1 MTDNGNTPKKDALK
15 LSSPNTLSLTKT
27 VESGKVKQNF
37 QRGRSKTVTVEVKKT
52 RTFSQRAGGM
62 VEVDRGTS
70 EAAKQRMLSQ
80 AEREARLRA
89 LQQAEKVDETRQQ
102 HENFTNFERDVE
114 PAEGDDAGA
123 DSLDT
128 QTTASS
134 GSTSSHRSPMDE
146 IAARNMAALRNAPS
160 NRTNAAAPAKAA
172 PARAKPTFSSPAAA
186 PRGADD
192 ESAEAKA
199 KRTKAAEDV
208 SEYKRGGKLTI
219 AQALGMGD
227 DIKVRSMAQV
237 KRQRAKV
244 LKKNSSIPSSQQEMI
259 IREVQ
264 IPEVI
269 TVQELANRMAVR
281 AVDVIKELLKL
292 GTMATVNQAID
303 ADTAEIIVETMGHKP
318 KRVSDADVE
327 VHIDNE
333 VDAPE
338 SLTPRPPVVTIMGH
352 VDHGKT
358 SLLDALRKTDV
369 VAGEAG
375 GITQHIGAYQV
386 TLASGEKISFLDTP
400 GHEAFTA
407 MRQRGAK
414 VTDIVVLVVAADDGI
429 MPQTIEAINHAK
441 AANVPI
447 IVAVNK
453 IDKPG
458 ADASRVKTELMNH
471 GLVPEEFGGDTM
483 VIEVS
488 AKQKTNLDKL
498 QETILLQAEVM
509 ELKANVDRRAAGSVI
524 ESKVDRGRGVV
535 ATLLVQRGTLKVG
548 DLIVAGG
555 AYGRVRAL
563 VNDKGQNITEAGPSL
578 PVEVLGLDQAPE
590 AGDEFAAVENE
601 KSAREIVEYRREKEK
616 KRVSLA
622 SAKSVDQLFAIAGK
636 TSAKEFNVIVKSDV
650 HGSAEA
656 IVGSMNRFN
665 GDEVKV
671 RVLHS
676 AVGAINESDITL
688 AQATGAMLIAFN
700 VRPTPKAKELA
711 AAQKVEIR
719 YYSIIYN
726 VIDDIKAAL
735 SGLLSPER
743 RENFI
748 GYAEI
753 REVFNITKYGKVAGC
768 MITEGIVKRGA
779 KVRLLRENVVIHEGT
794 LKTLKRFKDEV
805 KEVKSGFECGMA
817 FENYEDIRAGDMI
830 ECFEIQ
836 EFAREVQARD
846 LKAEAKA
853 EAEAKA
859 AAEAAADSANA

>member
-1 MTDNGNTPKKDALK
+1 MTDNGNTTKKDALK
-15 LSSPNTLSLTKT
+15 LSSPSTLSLTKT

-52 RTFSQRAGGM
+52 RTFSQRPGQGGAM
-62 VEVDRGTS
+62 VEVDRGAS
-70 EAAKQRMLSQ
+70 EATKQRLLSQ

-89 LQQAEKVDETRQQ
+89 LQQAEKADEAKS
-102 HENFTNFERDVE
+102 HENFANFSREVE
-114 PAEGDDAGA
+114 PEEQDDLGA
-123 DSLDT
+123 DVAENDAAAPVSAGSSAP
-128 QTTASS
+128 ASS
-134 GSTSSHRSPMDE
+134 GHRSPMDE
-146 IAARNMAALRNAPS
+146 IAARNLERLRNAPS
-160 NRTNAAAPAKAA
+160 NRSATTTAAKPAVSRPKNFTSPA
-172 PARAKPTFSSPAAA
+172 PARVEE
-186 PRGADD
+186 
-192 ESAEAKA
+192 ESAAEKA
-199 KRTKAAEDV
+199 KRNKAAETGGD
-208 SEYKRGGKLTI
+208 EYKRGGKLTI

-227 DIKVRSMAQV
+227 DIRVRSMAQV

-244 LKKNSSIPSSQQEMI
+244 AKKNSSTPSSMQEMI
-259 IREVQ
+259 IRDVQ

-281 AVDVIKELLKL
+281 VVDVIKELLKL
-292 GTMATVNQAID
+292 GTMATANQSID
-303 ADTAEIIVETMGHKP
+303 ADTAEIIVESMGHRP

-327 VHIDNE
+327 EHIAQLN
-333 VDAPE
+333 DAE
-338 SLTPRPPVVTIMGH
+338 ETKTPRPPVVTIMGH

-386 TLASGEKISFLDTP
+386 TIPSGEKISFLDTP

-429 MPQTIEAINHAK
+429 MPQTIEAINHSK
-441 AANVPI
+441 AAGVPI

-458 ADASRVKTELMNH
+458 ADSSRVKTELMGH
-471 GLVPEEFGGDTM
+471 GLIPEEFGGDTM
-483 VIEVS
+483 VVEVS
-488 AKQKTNLDKL
+488 AKEKLNLDKL
-498 QETILLQAEVM
+498 LEGILLQAEVM
-509 ELKANVDRRAAGSVI
+509 ELKANANRKAAGSVI
-524 ESKVDRGRGVV
+524 ESRVDRGRGAV
-535 ATLLVQRGTLKVG
+535 ATLLVQAGTLNVG

-555 AYGRVRAL
+555 SYGRVRAL
-563 VNDKGQNITEAGPSL
+563 VNDKGAEIETAGPSV
-578 PVEVLGLDQAPE
+578 PVEVLGLDAPPE
-590 AGDEFAAVENE
+590 AGDEFAVVENE
-601 KSAREIVEYRREKEK
+601 KHARDITQYRREKEK
-616 KRVSLA
+616 KRVSMA

-636 TSAKEFNVIVKSDV
+636 TNAREFAVIVKSDV

-656 IVGSMNRFN
+656 IVGSIQKFN

-671 RVLHS
+671 RVIHS
-676 AVGAINESDITL
+676 GVGAISESDVSL
-688 AQATGAMLIAFN
+688 AQATGAMVIAFN

-711 AAQKVEIR
+711 AAQKVDIR

-735 SGLLSPER
+735 SGLLSPEL
-743 RENFI
+743 REDFI

-753 REVFNITKYGKVAGC
+753 REVFNITKAGKVAGC
-768 MITEGIVKRGA
+768 MVTDGVIKRGC

-805 KEVKSGFECGMA
+805 KEVKAGFECGMA

-836 EFAREVQARD
+836 AVARTV
-846 LKAEAKA
+846 EAKT
-853 EAEAKA
+853 EEK
-859 AAEAAADSANA
+859 SNA

>member
-1 MTDNGNTPKKDALK
+1 MTDNGNNPKKDALK
-15 LSSPNTLSLTKT
+15 LSSPSTLSLTKT

-52 RTFSQRAGGM
+52 RTFSNRPGTGGM
-62 VEVDRGTS
+62 VEVERGTS
-70 EAAKQRMLSQ
+70 EAAKQRMLNQ

-89 LQQAEKVDETRQQ
+89 LQQAEKADEARHQ
-102 HENFTNFERDVE
+102 ENFTNFAREVE
-114 PAEGDDAGA
+114 PADADDASA
-123 DSLDT
+123 DMDAT
-128 QTTASS
+128 ISS
-134 GSTSSHRSPMDE
+134 GSTSPASTGRSQMED
-146 IAARNMAALRNAPS
+146 ITARNLERLRNAPS
-160 NRTNAAAPAKAA
+160 NRSTMTAPAKPAA
-172 PARAKPTFSSPAAA
+172 VRAKPTFSSPAAA

-244 LKKNSSIPSSQQEMI
+244 LKKNASIPSSQQEKI

-264 IPEVI
+264 IPEII
-269 TVQELANRMAVR
+269 TVQELANRMAER

-292 GTMATVNQAID
+292 GTMATVNQSID
-303 ADTAEIIVETMGHKP
+303 ADTAEIIVESMGHNP

-327 VHIDNE
+327 VHLTRDDD
-333 VDAPE
+333 DAG
-338 SLTPRPPVVTIMGH
+338 LKTPRPPVVTIMGH

-386 TLASGEKISFLDTP
+386 TLANGEKISFLDTP

-458 ADASRVKTELMNH
+458 ADSARVKTELMSH

-488 AKQKTNLDKL
+488 AKEKTNLDKL

-509 ELKANVDRRAAGSVI
+509 ELKANSDRRASGSVI
-524 ESKVDRGRGVV
+524 ESRVDRGRGAV
-535 ATLLVQRGTLKVG
+535 ATLLVQSGTLKVG

-555 AYGRVRAL
+555 SYGRVRAL
-563 VNDKGQNITEAGPSL
+563 VNDKGMEIETAGPSV
-578 PVEVLGLDQAPE
+578 PVEVLGLDMPPE
-590 AGDEFAAVENE
+590 AGDEFAVVENE
-601 KSAREIVEYRREKEK
+601 KTARDITQYRLEKEK

-636 TSAKEFNVIVKSDV
+636 TSAREFAVIVKSDV

-656 IVGSMNRFN
+656 IIGSMNKFN
-665 GDEVKV
+665 GEEVKV
-671 RVLHS
+671 RVIHS
-676 AVGAINESDITL
+676 GVGAINESDITL
-688 AQATGAMLIAFN
+688 AQATGAMLVAFN

-711 AAQKVEIR
+711 TAQKVEIR

-836 EFAREVQARD
+836 EFARQVEARD
-846 LKAEAKA
+846 PKADAKA
-853 EAEAKA
+853 ESKADEAS
-859 AAEAAADSANA
+859 EA

>member
-15 LSSPNTLSLTKT
+15 LSSPSTLSLTKT

-52 RTFSQRAGGM
+52 RTFAQRGTGM
-62 VEVDRGTS
+62 VEVERGASDAT
-70 EAAKQRMLSQ
+70 KQRLLNQ

-89 LQQAEKVDETRQQ
+89 LQQAEKIEENARET
-102 HENFTNFERDVE
+102 FSNFERDVE
-114 PAEGDDAGA
+114 PEEAEDALAADAGEEGGEPR
-123 DSLDT
+123 T
-128 QTTASS
+128 QAR
-134 GSTSSHRSPMDE
+134 TSMLRTPMDDV
-146 IAARNMAALRNAPS
+146 AARNLERLRNAPS
-160 NRTNAAAPAKAA
+160 NRTATTTAAAKPAPKR
-172 PARAKPTFSSPAAA
+172 PNFTNPTPVRVEEEPAA
-186 PRGADD
+186 
-192 ESAEAKA
+192 EKA
-199 KRTKAAEDV
+199 KKATRTDEAEYRR
-208 SEYKRGGKLTI
+208 SGKLTI
-219 AQALGMGD
+219 AQALGMDD
-227 DIKVRSMAQV
+227 DIKVRSLSAV
-237 KRQRAKV
+237 KRQRAKAH
-244 LKKNSSIPSSQQEMI
+244 KKGHIIPSSQQEKI

-269 TVQELANRMAVR
+269 TVQELANRMAER

-303 ADTAEIIVETMGHKP
+303 ADTAEIIVETMGHKF

-327 VHIDNE
+327 EHLVQDK
-333 VDAPE
+333 DTTE
-338 SLTPRPPVVTIMGH
+338 SLQPRAPIVTIMGH

-358 SLLDALRKTDV
+358 SLLDALRQTDV

-386 TLASGEKISFLDTP
+386 TINTGEKITFLDTP

-407 MRQRGAK
+407 MRMRGAK

-441 AANVPI
+441 AAGVPI

-458 ADASRVKTELMNH
+458 ADSTRVKTELMSYE
-471 GLVPEEFGGDTM
+471 LVPEEFGGETM
-483 VIEVS
+483 VVEVS
-488 AKQKTNLDKL
+488 AKEKLNLDKL
-498 QETILLQAEVM
+498 QEAILLQSEVM
-509 ELKANVDRRAAGSVI
+509 ELKANPDRRGSGTVI
-524 ESKVDRGRGVV
+524 ESKVDRGRGTV
-535 ATLLVQRGTLKVG
+535 ATLLVQGGTLRVG

-563 VNDKGQNITEAGPSL
+563 VNDKGQEIEEAGPAL
-578 PVEVLGLDQAPE
+578 PVEVLGLDQPPE

-601 KSAREIVEYRREKEK
+601 KAARDIVEYRREKEK
-616 KRVSLA
+616 KRVSVA

-636 TSAKEFNVIVKSDV
+636 TAAKEFAVIVKSDV

-656 IVGSMNRFN
+656 IVGSMNKFN

-671 RVLHS
+671 RVIHS
-676 AVGAINESDITL
+676 GVGAINESDITL
-688 AQATGAMLIAFN
+688 AQATGALLVGFN
-700 VRPTPKAKELA
+700 VRATPKAKELA
-711 AAQKVEIR
+711 TAQKVEIR

-735 SGLLSPER
+735 SGLLSPEL
-743 RENFI
+743 REEFI

-768 MITEGIVKRGA
+768 MVTDGIVKRGA

-805 KEVKSGFECGMA
+805 KEVKAGFECGMA

-836 EFAREVQARD
+836 QIARTVE
-846 LKAEAKA
+846 
-853 EAEAKA
+853 
-859 AAEAAADSANA
+859 ANAEPTTNNA

>member
-15 LSSPNTLSLTKT
+15 LSSPSTLSLTKT

-52 RTFSQRAGGM
+52 RTFSQRAGGTGGM

-70 EAAKQRMLSQ
+70 EAAKQRMLNQ

-89 LQQAEKVDETRQQ
+89 LQQAEKADEARHQET
-102 HENFTNFERDVE
+102 FTNFEREVE
-114 PAEGDDAGA
+114 PAENEDAALENSARTESDEA
-123 DSLDT
+123 DSAPVA
-128 QTTASS
+128 ASAAPAAR
-134 GSTSSHRSPMDE
+134 STMDD
-146 IAARNMAALRNAPS
+146 IAARNLERLRNAPS
-160 NRTNAAAPAKAA
+160 NRSTMTTAAKPAAARP
-172 PARAKPTFSSPAAA
+172 KPTFSSPAAA
-186 PRGADD
+186 PRGSEE

-199 KRTKAAEDV
+199 KRNKAAEDV
-208 SEYKRGGKLTI
+208 TEYKRGGKLTI
-219 AQALGMGD
+219 AQALGMD
-227 DIKVRSMAQV
+227 DEIRVRSMAQV

-244 LKKNSSIPSSQQEMI
+244 LKKNSSTPSSQQEMI
-259 IREVQ
+259 VREVQ

-292 GTMATVNQAID
+292 GTMATVSQSID
-303 ADTAEIIVETMGHKP
+303 ADTAEIIVESMGHKP

-327 VHIDNE
+327 EHLVQLN
-333 VDAPE
+333 DAE
-338 SLTPRPPVVTIMGH
+338 ADKTPRPPVVTIMGH

-358 SLLDALRKTDV
+358 SLLDALRRTDV

-386 TLASGEKISFLDTP
+386 TLASGEKITFLDTP

-429 MPQTIEAINHAK
+429 MPQTIEAINHSK
-441 AANVPI
+441 AAGVPI

-458 ADASRVKTELMNH
+458 ADATRVKTELMSH

-488 AKQKTNLDKL
+488 AKEKLNLDKL

-509 ELKANVDRRAAGSVI
+509 ELKANANRKAAGSVI
-524 ESKVDRGRGVV
+524 ESRVDRGRGAV
-535 ATLLVQRGTLKVG
+535 ATLLIQAGTLKVG

-555 AYGRVRAL
+555 SYGRVRAL
-563 VNDKGQNITEAGPSL
+563 VNDKGAELDEAGPSV
-578 PVEVLGLDQAPE
+578 PVEVLGLDAPPE
-590 AGDEFAAVENE
+590 AGDEFAVVENE
-601 KSAREIVEYRREKEK
+601 KQARDITQYRRDKEK
-616 KRVSLA
+616 KRVSIA

-636 TSAKEFNVIVKSDV
+636 TSAKEFAVIVKSDV

-656 IVGSMNRFN
+656 IVGSMNKFN

-671 RVLHS
+671 RVIHS
-676 AVGAINESDITL
+676 GVGAINESDITL
-688 AQATGAMLIAFN
+688 AQATGAMLVAFN

-711 AAQKVEIR
+711 NAQKVEIR

-735 SGLLSPER
+735 SGLLSPEL
-743 RENFI
+743 REEFI

-830 ECFEIQ
+830 ECFEISSHARTV
-836 EFAREVQARD
+836 EARETKTED
-846 LKAEAKA
+846 KT
-853 EAEAKA
+853 
-859 AAEAAADSANA
+859 NA

>member
-1 MTDNGNTPKKDALK
+1 MTDTGNTPKKDALK
-15 LSSPNTLSLTKT
+15 LSSPSTLSLTKT

-52 RTFSQRAGGM
+52 RTFSNRPGTGGM
-62 VEVDRGTS
+62 VEVERGTS
-70 EAAKQRMLSQ
+70 EAAKQRMLNQ

-89 LQQAEKVDETRQQ
+89 LQQAEKADEARQQ
-102 HENFTNFERDVE
+102 ENFTNFERDVA
-114 PAEGDDAGA
+114 PAENDDFGDDV
-123 DSLDT
+123 DE
-128 QTTASS
+128 TTANSAS
-134 GSTSSHRSPMDE
+134 ETSSSAAPSTHRSPMDE
-146 IAARNMAALRNAPS
+146 IAARNLERLRNAPS
-160 NRTNAAAPAKAA
+160 NRSSLATPTKPAAP
-172 PARAKPTFSSPAAA
+172 RAKPNFSSPAAV

-192 ESAEAKA
+192 ETAEAKA
-199 KRTKAAEDV
+199 KRSKAAEDV

-227 DIKVRSMAQV
+227 DMKVRSMAQV

-244 LKKNSSIPSSQQEMI
+244 LKKNASIPSSQQEKI
-259 IREVQ
+259 VREVQ
-264 IPEVI
+264 IPEII
-269 TVQELANRMAVR
+269 TVQELANRMAER

-292 GTMATVNQAID
+292 GTMATVNQSID
-303 ADTAEIIVETMGHKP
+303 ADTAEIIVESMGHKP

-327 VHIDNE
+327 VQLVRDE
-333 VDAPE
+333 DDSGVK
-338 SLTPRPPVVTIMGH
+338 TPRAPVVTIMGH

-358 SLLDALRKTDV
+358 SLLDALRQTDV

-386 TLASGEKISFLDTP
+386 TMSTGDKITFLDTP

-429 MPQTIEAINHAK
+429 KPQTIEAINHAK
-441 AANVPI
+441 AAGVPI

-458 ADASRVKTELMNH
+458 ADAARVKTELMNH
-471 GLVPEEFGGDTM
+471 GLVPEEFGGDTL

-509 ELKANVDRRAAGSVI
+509 ELKANAERRAAGSVI
-524 ESKVDRGRGVV
+524 ESRVDRGRGVV
-535 ATLLVQRGTLKVG
+535 ATLLVQSGTLKVG

-555 AYGRVRAL
+555 SYGRVRAL
-563 VNDKGQNITEAGPSL
+563 INDKGQDLESAIPSV
-578 PVEVLGLDQAPE
+578 PVEVLGLDLPPE
-590 AGDEFAAVENE
+590 AGDEFAVVENE
-601 KSAREIVEYRREKEK
+601 KAARDITQYRREKEK

-636 TSAKEFNVIVKSDV
+636 TSAKEFAVIVKSDV

-656 IVGSMNRFN
+656 IVGSMNKFN

-671 RVLHS
+671 RVIHS
-676 AVGAINESDITL
+676 GVGAINESDITL
-688 AQATGAMLIAFN
+688 AQATGAMLVAFN

-711 AAQKVEIR
+711 TAQKVEIR

-726 VIDDIKAAL
+726 VIDDVKAAL

-817 FENYEDIRAGDMI
+817 FENYEDIRAGDVI

-836 EFAREVQARD
+836 EFARTVEARD
-846 LKAEAKA
+846 AKADVKAESKA
-853 EAEAKA
+853 DEASDA
-859 AAEAAADSANA
+859 

>member
-15 LSSPNTLSLTKT
+15 LSSPSTLSLTKT

-52 RTFSQRAGGM
+52 RTFTQHAGNM
-62 VEVDRGTS
+62 VEIDRGAS
-70 EAAKQRMLSQ
+70 EATKQRMLNQ

-89 LQQAEKVDETRQQ
+89 LQQAEKAEDTRQ
-102 HENFTNFERDVE
+102 EVFTNFERDVE
-114 PAEGDDAGA
+114 GAEGDDSAG
-123 DSLDT
+123 DT
-128 QTTASS
+128 GGNASES
-134 GSTSSHRSPMDE
+134 MHASTGKSSARSPMDDL
-146 IAARNMAALRNAPS
+146 AARNLERLRNAPS
-160 NRTNAAAPAKAA
+160 NRTTPAPSKSAPVKARPSFGA
-172 PARAKPTFSSPAAA
+172 PAA
-186 PRGADD
+186 PRVADD
-192 ESAEAKA
+192 ETAEAKA
-199 KRTKAAEDV
+199 KRTKAAEEV

-227 DIKVRSMAQV
+227 DIRVRSMAQV

-244 LKKNSSIPSSQQEMI
+244 LKKSASIPSSQQEMI

-292 GTMATVNQAID
+292 GTMATVNQSID
-303 ADTAEIIVETMGHKP
+303 ADTAEIIVESMGHKP

-327 VHIDNE
+327 VNLTQDN
-333 VDAPE
+333 DAPE
-338 SLTPRPPVVTIMGH
+338 SKTPRPPVVTIMGH

-386 TLASGEKISFLDTP
+386 TLANGEKISFLDTP

-441 AANVPI
+441 AAGVPI

-458 ADASRVKTELMNH
+458 ADANRVKTELMSH
-471 GLVPEEFGGDTM
+471 GLVPEEFGGDTQ

-488 AKQKTNLDKL
+488 AKEKINLDKL
-498 QETILLQAEVM
+498 QESILLQAEVM
-509 ELKANVDRRAAGSVI
+509 ELKANATRRASGSVI
-524 ESKVDRGRGVV
+524 ESRVDRGRGVV
-535 ATLLVQRGTLKVG
+535 ATLLVQGGTLRVG

-555 AYGRVRAL
+555 AYGNVRAL
-563 VNDKGQNITEAGPSL
+563 MNDKGVAIDAAGPSV
-578 PVEVLGLDQAPE
+578 PVEVLGLDMPPE
-590 AGDEFAAVENE
+590 AGDEFAVVENE
-601 KSAREIVEYRREKEK
+601 KSARDITQYRREKEK
-616 KRVSLA
+616 KRVSVA

-636 TSAKEFNVIVKSDV
+636 TSAREFAVIVKSDV

-656 IVGSMNRFN
+656 IVGSMNKFN

-671 RVLHS
+671 RVIHS

-688 AQATGAMLIAFN
+688 AQATGAMLVAFN

-735 SGLLSPER
+735 SGLLSPEL

-753 REVFNITKYGKVAGC
+753 REVFNITKAGKVAGC
-768 MITEGIVKRGA
+768 MISEGVVKRGA
-779 KVRLLRENVVIHEGT
+779 KVRLLRDNVVIHEGT

-830 ECFEIQ
+830 ECFEISSH
-836 EFAREVQARD
+836 AREVQVNVPEK
-846 LKAEAKA
+846 LAEPVT
-853 EAEAKA
+853 E
-859 AAEAAADSANA
+859 

>member
-1 MTDNGNTPKKDALK
+1 MTDNGNNAPKKDALK
-15 LSSPNTLSLTKT
+15 LSSPSTLSLTKT
-27 VESGKVKQNF
+27 LEAGKVKQNF

-52 RTFSQRAGGM
+52 RTFTQKAGGM
-62 VEVDRGTS
+62 VEVDRGVS
-70 EAAKQRMLSQ
+70 EATKARMLSQ

-89 LQQAEKVDETRQQ
+89 LQQAERAEESRQQ
-102 HENFTNFERDVE
+102 EHFQNFEREVE
-114 PAEGDDAGA
+114 PAEVDEEVAATAEGSDAAAEPGA
-123 DSLDT
+123 E
-128 QTTASS
+128 APKAKAEAVP
-134 GSTSSHRSPMDE
+134 GRAFRSPMEE
-146 IAARNMAALRNAPS
+146 IAARNLERLRNAPS
-160 NRTNAAAPAKAA
+160 NRSATTTSSTAAKPAKPKPNFTNAAPVRKVEEEPEKA
-172 PARAKPTFSSPAAA
+172 RKNRLS
-186 PRGADD
+186 DD
-192 ESAEAKA
+192 GE
-199 KRTKAAEDV
+199 
-208 SEYKRGGKLTI
+208 EYGRRSGKLTI
-219 AQALGMGD
+219 AQALGMDD
-227 DIKVRSMAQV
+227 DIKVRSLSAV

-244 LKKNSSIPSSQQEMI
+244 LKKSASTPSSLQEKI
-259 IREVQ
+259 VREVQ

-269 TVQELANRMAVR
+269 TVQELANRMAER

-318 KRVSDADVE
+318 KRVSDSDVE
-327 VHIDNE
+327 VQLE
-333 VDAPE
+333 QDADKPE
-338 SLTPRPPVVTIMGH
+338 DMTARPPVVTIMGH

-386 TLASGEKISFLDTP
+386 TLGNGEKISFLDTP

-453 IDKPG
+453 IDKPS
-458 ADASRVKTELMNH
+458 ADPMRVKNELMTY
-471 GLVPEEFGGDTM
+471 GLIAEEFGGDTM
-483 VIEVS
+483 VVEVS
-488 AKQKTNLDKL
+488 AKEKKNLDKL

-509 ELKANVDRRAAGSVI
+509 ELKANASRRASGSVI

-535 ATLLVQRGTLKVG
+535 ATFLIQRGTLNVG
-548 DLIVAGG
+548 DLVVAGG
-555 AYGRVRAL
+555 SYGRVRAL
-563 VNDKGQNITEAGPSL
+563 INDKGQQIESAGPSV
-578 PVEVLGLDQAPE
+578 PVEVLGLDLPPE
-590 AGDEFAAVENE
+590 AGDEFAVAENE
-601 KSAREIVEYRREKEK
+601 KAARDIVEYRREKEK

-636 TSAKEFNVIVKSDV
+636 TAAKEFNVIVKSDV

-656 IVGSMNRFN
+656 IVGSISRFN
-665 GDEVKV
+665 GEEVKV

-711 AAQKVEIR
+711 QQQKVEVR

-735 SGLLSPER
+735 SGLLSPEL
-743 RENFI
+743 REEFI

-753 REVFNITKYGKVAGC
+753 REVFNITKAGKVAGC
-768 MITEGIVKRGA
+768 MVTDGVIKRGC
-779 KVRLLRENVVIHEGT
+779 KVRLLRDNVVVHEGT

-805 KEVKSGFECGMA
+805 KEVKAGFECGMA
-817 FENYEDIRAGDMI
+817 FENYEDIRQGDMI

-836 EFAREVQARD
+836 AHAREVVANTE
-846 LKAEAKA
+846 KKEA
-853 EAEAKA
+853 
-859 AAEAAADSANA
+859 

>member
-1 MTDNGNTPKKDALK
+1 MTDSGNTPKKDALK
-15 LSSPNTLSLTKT
+15 LSSPSTLSLTKT
-27 VESGKVKQNF
+27 LEAGKVKQNF

-52 RTFSQRAGGM
+52 RTFTQKAGGM
-62 VEVDRGTS
+62 VEVDRGAS
-70 EAAKQRMLSQ
+70 EATKQRMLNQ

-89 LQQAEKVDETRQQ
+89 LQQAERVEETRQETYQ
-102 HENFTNFERDVE
+102 NFEREVE
-114 PAEGDDAGA
+114 PAESEDDVPQ
-123 DSLDT
+123 T
-128 QTTASS
+128 QAEANAEPEAP
-134 GSTSSHRSPMDE
+134 TSAAAAPQAAAAPKAQAHRSPLDDL
-146 IAARNMAALRNAPS
+146 AARNLERLKNAPS
-160 NRTNAAAPAKAA
+160 NRSATVAVKPAATKAR
-172 PARAKPTFSSPAAA
+172 PNFTSPA
-186 PRGADD
+186 PVRTPDE

-199 KRTKAAEDV
+199 RKSRLNDEGE
-208 SEYKRGGKLTI
+208 EYKRGGKLTI
-219 AQALGMGD
+219 AQALGMDD
-227 DIKVRSMAQV
+227 DIKVRSMAAV

-244 LKKNSSIPSSQQEMI
+244 LKKGISTPSSQQEKI
-259 IREVQ
+259 VREVQ

-269 TVQELANRMAVR
+269 TVQELANRMAER

-292 GTMATVNQAID
+292 GTMATVNQSID

-327 VHIDNE
+327 VHLSQDQ
-333 VDAPE
+333 DAPE
-338 SLTPRPPVVTIMGH
+338 SMTARPPVVTIMGH

-358 SLLDALRKTDV
+358 SLLDALRRTDV

-386 TLASGEKISFLDTP
+386 TLSSGEKISFLDTP

-441 AANVPI
+441 AAGVPI

-453 IDKPG
+453 IDKPS
-458 ADASRVKTELMNH
+458 ADPTRVKTELMSH
-471 GLVPEEFGGDTM
+471 GLIAEEFGGDTM
-483 VIEVS
+483 VVEVS
-488 AKQKTNLDKL
+488 AKERLNLDKL

-509 ELKANVDRRAAGSVI
+509 ELKANASRRANGSVI
-524 ESKVDRGRGVV
+524 ESKVDRGRGAV
-535 ATLLVQRGTLKVG
+535 ATLLIQRGTLNVG

-563 VNDKGQNITEAGPSL
+563 VNDKGANIESAGPSV
-578 PVEVLGLDQAPE
+578 PVEVLGLDQPPE
-590 AGDEFAAVENE
+590 AGDEFAVVENE
-601 KSAREIVEYRREKEK
+601 KQARDVVEYRREKEK

-636 TSAKEFNVIVKSDV
+636 TAAKEFNVIVKSDV

-656 IVGSMNRFN
+656 IVGSMNKFN

-688 AQATGAMLIAFN
+688 SQATGAMLIAFN

-711 AAQKVEIR
+711 QAQKVDIR

-735 SGLLSPER
+735 SGLLSPEL

-753 REVFNITKYGKVAGC
+753 REVFNITKAGKVAGC
-768 MITEGIVKRGA
+768 MISEGVVKRGA
-779 KVRLLRENVVIHEGT
+779 KVRLLRDNVVVHEGT

-805 KEVKSGFECGMA
+805 KEVKAGFECGMA
-817 FENYEDIRAGDMI
+817 FENYEDIRAGDVI

-836 EFAREVQARD
+836 EFAREVQANTD
-846 LKAEAKA
+846 KADA
-853 EAEAKA
+853 
-859 AAEAAADSANA
+859 

>member
-1 MTDNGNTPKKDALK
+1 MTDSGNTPKKDALK
-15 LSSPNTLSLTKT
+15 LSSPSTLSLTKT
-27 VESGKVKQNF
+27 LEAGKVKQNF

-52 RTFSQRAGGM
+52 RTFTQKAGGM
-62 VEVDRGTS
+62 VEVDRGAS
-70 EAAKQRMLSQ
+70 EATKQRMLNQ

-89 LQQAEKVDETRQQ
+89 LQQAERAEESRQETYQ
-102 HENFTNFERDVE
+102 NFEREVE
-114 PAEGDDAGA
+114 PAESEDDAL
-123 DSLDT
+123 ST
-128 QTTASS
+128 QTEAGAVAYVAADAATPATPSAKP
-134 GSTSSHRSPMDE
+134 STGRSPLDDL
-146 IAARNMAALRNAPS
+146 AARNLERLKNAPS
-160 NRTNAAAPAKAA
+160 NRSATVAAK
-172 PARAKPTFSSPAAA
+172 PAAA
-186 PRGADD
+186 KARPNFTSPAPVRTPDE

-199 KRTKAAEDV
+199 RKSRLNEDGE
-208 SEYKRGGKLTI
+208 EYKRGGKLTI
-219 AQALGMGD
+219 AQALGMDD
-227 DIKVRSMAQV
+227 DIKVRSMAAV

-244 LKKNSSIPSSQQEMI
+244 LKKGISTPSSQQEKI

-269 TVQELANRMAVR
+269 TVQELANRMAER

-292 GTMATVNQAID
+292 GTMATVNQSID

-327 VHIDNE
+327 VHLSQDQ
-333 VDAPE
+333 DAPE
-338 SLTPRPPVVTIMGH
+338 SMTARPPVVTIMGH

-358 SLLDALRKTDV
+358 SLLDALRRTDV

-386 TLASGEKISFLDTP
+386 TLSSGEKISFLDTP

-441 AANVPI
+441 AAGVPI

-453 IDKPG
+453 IDKPS
-458 ADASRVKTELMNH
+458 ADPTRVKTELMSY
-471 GLVPEEFGGDTM
+471 GLIAEEFGGDTM
-483 VIEVS
+483 VVEVS
-488 AKQKTNLDKL
+488 AKERLNLDKL

-509 ELKANVDRRAAGSVI
+509 ELKANADRRANGSVI
-524 ESKVDRGRGVV
+524 ESKVDRGRGAV
-535 ATLLVQRGTLKVG
+535 ATLLIQRGTLNVG

-563 VNDKGQNITEAGPSL
+563 VNDKGANIESAGPSV
-578 PVEVLGLDQAPE
+578 PVEVLGLDQPPE
-590 AGDEFAAVENE
+590 AGDEFAVVENE
-601 KSAREIVEYRREKEK
+601 KQARDVVEYRREKEK

-636 TSAKEFNVIVKSDV
+636 TAAKEFNVIVKSDV

-656 IVGSMNRFN
+656 IVGSMNKFN

-688 AQATGAMLIAFN
+688 SQATGAMLIAFN

-711 AAQKVEIR
+711 QAQKVDIR

-735 SGLLSPER
+735 SGLLSPEL

-753 REVFNITKYGKVAGC
+753 REVFNITKAGKVAGC
-768 MITEGIVKRGA
+768 MISEGVVKRGA
-779 KVRLLRENVVIHEGT
+779 KVRLLRDNVVVHEGT

-805 KEVKSGFECGMA
+805 KEVKAGFECGMA
-817 FENYEDIRAGDMI
+817 FENYEDIRAGDVI

-836 EFAREVQARD
+836 EFAREVQANTD
-846 LKAEAKA
+846 KADA
-853 EAEAKA
+853 
-859 AAEAAADSANA
+859 

>member
-1 MTDNGNTPKKDALK
+1 MTDTGNTPKKDALK
-15 LSSPNTLSLTKT
+15 LSSPSTLSLTKT

-52 RTFSQRAGGM
+52 RTFSNRPGTGGM
-62 VEVDRGTS
+62 VEVERGTS
-70 EAAKQRMLSQ
+70 EAAKQRMLNQ

-89 LQQAEKVDETRQQ
+89 LQQAEKADEARHQ
-102 HENFTNFERDVE
+102 ENFTNFAREVE
-114 PAEGDDAGA
+114 PADSDDGSA
-123 DSLDT
+123 DLDT
-128 QTTASS
+128 PISAGSLSPASS
-134 GSTSSHRSPMDE
+134 GRSQMED
-146 IAARNMAALRNAPS
+146 IAARNIERLRNAPS
-160 NRTNAAAPAKAA
+160 NRSTMTAPAKPAA
-172 PARAKPTFSSPAAA
+172 VRAKPTFSSPAAA

-244 LKKNSSIPSSQQEMI
+244 LKKNASIPSSQQEKI

-264 IPEVI
+264 IPEII
-269 TVQELANRMAVR
+269 TVQELANRMAER

-292 GTMATVNQAID
+292 GTMATVNQSID
-303 ADTAEIIVETMGHKP
+303 ADTAEIIVESMGHTP

-327 VHIDNE
+327 VHLTRDDD
-333 VDAPE
+333 DAGTK
-338 SLTPRPPVVTIMGH
+338 TPRPPVVTIMGH

-386 TLASGEKISFLDTP
+386 TLANGEKISFLDTP

-441 AANVPI
+441 AAGVPI

-458 ADASRVKTELMNH
+458 ADSARVKTELMSH

-488 AKQKTNLDKL
+488 AKEKTNLDKL

-509 ELKANVDRRAAGSVI
+509 ELKANADRRASGSVI
-524 ESKVDRGRGVV
+524 ESRVDRGRGAV
-535 ATLLVQRGTLKVG
+535 ATLLVQSGTLKVG

-555 AYGRVRAL
+555 SYGRVRAL
-563 VNDKGQNITEAGPSL
+563 VNDKGLEIETAGPSV
-578 PVEVLGLDQAPE
+578 PVEVLGLDMPPE
-590 AGDEFAAVENE
+590 AGDEFAVVENE
-601 KSAREIVEYRREKEK
+601 KSARDITQYRREKEK

-636 TSAKEFNVIVKSDV
+636 TSAREFAVIVKSDV

-656 IVGSMNRFN
+656 IIGSMNKFN
-665 GDEVKV
+665 GEEVKV
-671 RVLHS
+671 RVIHS
-676 AVGAINESDITL
+676 GVGAINESDITL
-688 AQATGAMLIAFN
+688 AQATGAMLVAFN

-836 EFAREVQARD
+836 EFARQVEARD
-846 LKAEAKA
+846 PKAESKAEAKTDDTTDA
-853 EAEAKA
+853 
-859 AAEAAADSANA
+859 

>member
-1 MTDNGNTPKKDALK
+1 MNDTATPPKKDALK
-15 LSSPNTLSLTKT
+15 LSSPSTLSLTKT

-52 RTFSQRAGGM
+52 RTFTARAGGM
-62 VEVDRGTS
+62 VEVDRGAS
-70 EAAKQRMLSQ
+70 EATKQRMLNQ

-89 LQQAEKVDETRQQ
+89 LQQAEKANDETK
-102 HENFTNFERDVE
+102 ETFTNFERDL
-114 PAEGDDAGA
+114 GRDDAGTDA
-123 DSLDT
+123 EELSAAQEAALGK
-128 QTTASS
+128 TASY
-134 GSTSSHRSPMDE
+134 RSPMDE
-146 IAARNMAALRNAPS
+146 VAARNLERLRHAPS
-160 NRTNAAAPAKAA
+160 NRPATAAAKPAAKARPVFSNA
-172 PARAKPTFSSPAAA
+172 PAPKVE
-186 PRGADD
+186 DD
-192 ESAEAKA
+192 SAEAKA
-199 KRTKAAEDV
+199 KKIRSDEAE
-208 SEYKRGGKLTI
+208 YRRGGKLTI
-219 AQALGMGD
+219 AQALGMD
-227 DIKVRSMAQV
+227 DEIRVRSMAQV
-237 KRQRAKV
+237 KRQRAKAH
-244 LKKNSSIPSSQQEMI
+244 KKSHVIPSSQQEKI
-259 IREVQ
+259 VREVQ
-264 IPEVI
+264 IPEII
-269 TVQELANRMAVR
+269 TVQELANRMAER

-292 GTMATVNQAID
+292 GTMATVNQAVD
-303 ADTAEIIVETMGHKP
+303 ADTAELIVETFGHKV

-327 VHIDNE
+327 EHLVQDN
-333 VDAPE
+333 DAAG

-386 TLASGEKISFLDTP
+386 TMNTGDKITFLDTP

-441 AANVPI
+441 AAQVPI

-458 ADASRVKTELMNH
+458 ADSNRVKTELMSH

-488 AKQKTNLDKL
+488 AKEKINLDKL

-509 ELKANVDRRAAGSVI
+509 ELKANKDRRGSGSVI
-524 ESKVDRGRGVV
+524 ESKVDRGRGTV
-535 ATLLVQRGTLKVG
+535 ATLLIQRGTLRVG

-563 VNDKGQNITEAGPSL
+563 INDKGIELEEAGPSV
-578 PVEVLGLDQAPE
+578 PVEVLGLDAPPE
-590 AGDEFAAVENE
+590 AGDEFAVVENE
-601 KSAREIVEYRREKEK
+601 KTARDIVQYRREKEK
-616 KRVSLA
+616 KRVSVA
-622 SAKSVDQLFAIAGK
+622 SAKSVEQLFAIAGK
-636 TSAKEFNVIVKSDV
+636 TSAREFAVIVKSDV
-650 HGSAEA
+650 HGSTEA
-656 IVGSMNRFN
+656 IIGSVNKFN

-671 RVLHS
+671 RVIHS
-676 AVGAINESDITL
+676 GVGAINESDITL
-688 AQATGAMLIAFN
+688 AQATGAMIIAFN

-735 SGLLSPER
+735 SGLLSPEL

-768 MITEGIVKRGA
+768 MITEGLVKRGA

-817 FENYEDIRAGDMI
+817 FENYEDIRAGDVI
-830 ECFEIQ
+830 ECFEITSH
-836 EFAREVQARD
+836 ARTVEISAPE
-846 LKAEAKA
+846 KAEKA
-853 EAEAKA
+853 EKDEA
-859 AAEAAADSANA
+859 